1 MNFIYINYNQ
11 ISNGYRSGTRDISF
25 YHCTL
30 KYQHFSP
37 FHTERAHI
45 FLRLVRLNPFK
56 MDSQVTKG
64 SEFSA
69 KAGF

>member
-1 MNFIYINYNQ
+1 MDTGLAPETFH
-11 ISNGYRSGTRDISF
+11 
-25 YHCTL
+25 HCML

-37 FHTERAHI
+37 FCREHAHI

-56 MDSQVTKG
+56 MDSQATKG